1 MNQVIAWQYRVHAA
15 HYRDVGARWLAEHRG
30 LNFLQR
36 FRILLF
42 QRLVTGRMTIFLFSA
57 IHLVFLIFFSAQH
70 FDTRP
75 SNKGDEHINATH
87 GGRLPYTAD
96 TGSFQ
101 I

>member
-1 MNQVIAWQYRVHAA
+1 MNQVIAWRSNETNDNFFS
-15 HYRDVGARWLAEHRG
+15 DVGDA
-30 LNFLQR
+30 FY
-36 FRILLF
+36 IPY
-42 QRLVTGRMTIFLFSA
+42 
-57 IHLVFLIFFSAQH
+57 FFSAQH

-87 GGRLPYTAD
+87 GGKKPYTAD